1 MLSAITKCSEYL
13 EYRKPCSL
21 NVIREY
27 SPQEVKNPTV
37 GSTMEKKCP
46 DEKQNIKAEEKGN
59 TSSESSLKR
68 CPAKTTTRTVK
79 PHPRRLTQR
88 SVSSFDSSQMLRMS
102 GSRDQRRCSNG
113 NTHYLLEYR
122 KRQRQMSIWNLTWLW
137 NFNFRMVTIYITYCF
152 IFLYLMF
159 I

>member
-46 DEKQNIKAEEKGN
+46 AEKQNIKAEEKGN

-102 GSRDQRRCSNG
+102 G
-113 NTHYLLEYR
+113 
-122 KRQRQMSIWNLTWLW
+122 
-137 NFNFRMVTIYITYCF
+137 
-152 IFLYLMF
+152 
-159 I
+159 